1 MNIKPEQ
8 QIAAGEIVD
17 LIAEKIGTNRQ
28 IHSATAIAA
37 GARLAG
43 SFLFRSF
50 GFKLGDIKPGTA
62 VLSEEANEK
71 GPLLINI
78 LIGTLSNMGV
88 ELDGEKMDKATNVD
102 SNLSFKDT
110 LEKIQE
116 DAFQIMTVQQ
126 LSHEEMAYSCAM
138 ATAFI
143 IKECKNDLPVESGF
157 NTAVYGFIEGTKTC
171 PPEMGKAK
179 PGKKSFFKFWK

>member
-62 VLSEEANEK
+62 VL
-71 GPLLINI
+71 
-78 LIGTLSNMGV
+78 
-88 ELDGEKMDKATNVD
+88 
-102 SNLSFKDT
+102 
-110 LEKIQE
+110 
-116 DAFQIMTVQQ
+116 
-126 LSHEEMAYSCAM
+126 
-138 ATAFI
+138 
-143 IKECKNDLPVESGF
+143 
-157 NTAVYGFIEGTKTC
+157 
-171 PPEMGKAK
+171 
-179 PGKKSFFKFWK
+179 